1 MSDKQSAAF
10 WYNWNYVFLFS
21 FFFFFCFDG
30 AVYMNEG
37 GVAADSSSQCCF
49 VSEAVAMRENFKS

>member
-1 MSDKQSAAF
+1 MFFS
-10 WYNWNYVFLFS
+10 FL